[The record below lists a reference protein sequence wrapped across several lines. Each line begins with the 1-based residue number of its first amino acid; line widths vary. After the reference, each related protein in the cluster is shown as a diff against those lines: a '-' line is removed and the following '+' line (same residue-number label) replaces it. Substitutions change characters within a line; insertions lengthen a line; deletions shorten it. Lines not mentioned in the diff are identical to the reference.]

1 MKKSKVCI
9 GLVNPKNSVNVGTAM
24 RALSN
29 YGINSVFY
37 TDTRYLRAVVC
48 GQVCHG
54 GKFRETT
61 QSERTSRR

>member
-29 YGINSVFY
+29 YGVDSVFY
-37 TDTRYLRAVVC
+37 TGTRYPRSVVC

-54 GKFRETT
+54 GKFRETI
-61 QSERTSRR
+61 QGERTSRR